1 METGAKP
8 SRLRRKHIWWIRIT
22 IFLTIWAFSPPW
34 LWLAIMV
41 TCVVL
46 MALFMFGLVGLISPM
61 PKSKVL
67 TSLAKR
73 HVMIANMRRASGN
86 GS

>member
-1 METGAKP
+1 METGTKP
-8 SRLRRKHIWWIRIT
+8 SRLRRKHIWWFRFT
-22 IFLTIWAFSPPW
+22 VFAFVWGYSPPW
-34 LWLAIMV
+34 LWLVIFV
-41 TCVVL
+41 TLNVL

-86 GS
+86 GN

>member
-1 METGAKP
+1 METVSKR
-8 SRLRRKHIWWIRIT
+8 SRLRRKHIWWIRFT
-22 IFLTIWAFSPPW
+22 VFAFVVGYSPPW
-34 LWLAIMV
+34 LWLAIFA

-61 PKSKVL
+61 PSSKVL

-73 HVMIANMRRASGN
+73 HLMIANMRKASNRGN
-86 GS
+86 